1 LLSCPRSVAAILL
14 LVQNWIMYLIYVP
27 AVY

>member
-1 LLSCPRSVAAILL
+1 LLLYPGSVATILL